1 MVLIKVAA
9 REARINTMNMEQHEK
24 ESPNTY
30 RLNALGLLLQFTTN
44 VGDAK
49 AQEETQLR
57 RKNELQEY
65 LEKTTGDDRSF
76 ENVEASMEKWLTET
90 GTKVQ
95 RLPSDGKMQWIIQLS
110 FSKLIVT
117 LKK

>member
-1 MVLIKVAA
+1 
-9 REARINTMNMEQHEK
+9 MNMQQDENEP
-24 ESPNTY
+24 PNTY
-30 RLNALGLLLQFTTN
+30 RLNALGLLLQFTN
-44 VGDAK
+44 KVGDAK

-65 LEKTTGDDRSF
+65 LEKATGDDRSF
-76 ENVEASMEKWLTET
+76 ETVKASMEKWLAET

-110 FSKLIVT
+110 FSELIVT